1 MESDLRIGSSLQ
13 PSDPVPI
20 DLDSLIEDLQLTKKY
35 CLVVQLIGASNQFHH
50 PFSAGNRK
58 HPLVNLNS
66 EAKKKDQRKKR
77 EEMRERKDR

>member
-1 MESDLRIGSSLQ
+1 MESDLQIGSSLQ
-13 PSDPVPI
+13 PSNPILI
-20 DLDSLIEDLQLTKKY
+20 DLDSLTRDLQLTKKC

-66 EAKKKDQRKKR
+66 EEKKRDQRKKR
-77 EEMRERKDR
+77 EEMRERRR